1 MASEIATLGAGCFW
15 CVEHTFTQ
23 LKGVKSV
30 YSGYAGG
37 GSENPT
43 YEDICT
49 GLSGHAEVI
58 EVTFDNSQIDFTYLL
73 EVFFAMHNPTTLNRQ
88 GNDSGT
94 QYRSVIF
101 YHDEAQK
108 SIAQTVIK
116 QVDDSEIWA
125 DKVVTELTAAPT
137 FYRAE
142 NYHQAYFSQNPQNPY
157 CQMVVAPKVA
167 KFSLQFKDK
176 LKDPTS
182 L

>member
-1 MASEIATLGAGCFW
+1 MALETATLGAGCFW
-15 CVEHTFTQ
+15 CVEHAFAL

-30 YSGYAGG
+30 QSGYAGG

-58 EVTFDNSQIDFTYLL
+58 QITFDNAQIDFTYLL
-73 EVFFAMHNPTTLNRQ
+73 AVFFAMHNPTTLNRQ

-101 YHDEAQK
+101 YHGEDQRSSAE
-108 SIAQTVIK
+108 TMIK
-116 QVDDSEIWA
+116 QVDDSGIWG
-125 DKVVTELTAAPT
+125 DKVVTELTPAAT
-137 FYRAE
+137 FYCAE

-157 CQMVVAPKVA
+157 CQMVVAPKVS
-167 KFSLQFKDK
+167 KFMSQFKDK
-176 LKDPTS
+176 LKDHS
-182 L
+182 SS